1 MAVCTGFE
9 PVICS
14 VTGNRGRPDSSN
26 RPYRWHRH
34 SRLCTGP
41 MPSVHGAQPRVAVPP
56 CMLALSPAPHDEC
69 PKMVAGTGIEPACVA
84 YETTEEPLLNPASIW
99 SGRRDFNPRSP
110 VPETGALST
119 RPLPVNLVGMRGF
132 EPPPP
137 CPQDRWAPVTLHPE
151 NLERLAGI
159 EPVVESLED
168 SHSAIEL
175 QPRIWW
181 AGMDSNH
188 LRVNGAFTERWAHQ
202 CPACPKMVAGAEVE
216 SALSSL

>member
-26 RPYRWHRH
+26 RP
-34 SRLCTGP
+34 L
-41 MPSVHGAQPRVAVPP
+41 
-56 CMLALSPAPHDEC
+56 
-69 PKMVAGTGIEPACVA
+69 VAGTGIEPACVA
-84 YETTEEPLLNPASIW
+84 YETTEEPLLNPASMW

-119 RPLPVNLVGMRGF
+119 RPLPVKLVGMRGF

-137 CPQDRWAPVTLHPE
+137 CPQDRWAAVTLHPE

-168 SHSAIEL
+168 SYSAIEL
-175 QPRIWW
+175 QPRHLPMPPFVQPEQVGISIGDL
-181 AGMDSNH
+181 APYMAHSNRENAQVH
-188 LRVNGAFTERWAHQ
+188 
-202 CPACPKMVAGAEVE
+202 
-216 SALSSL
+216 

>member
-1 MAVCTGFE
+1 
-9 PVICS
+9 
-14 VTGNRGRPDSSN
+14 
-26 RPYRWHRH
+26 
-34 SRLCTGP
+34 
-41 MPSVHGAQPRVAVPP
+41 
-56 CMLALSPAPHDEC
+56 
-69 PKMVAGTGIEPACVA
+69 MVAGTGIEPACVA

-119 RPLPVNLVGMRGF
+119 RPLPVKLVGMRGF

-168 SHSAIEL
+168 SYSAIEL
-175 QPRIWW
+175 QPQSLERSAGIEPARRHWQCRILPLNYDRQTWW
-181 AGMDSNH
+181 RRRGMIPRCQFAGLESSQLDDAPKSRTPWRVRVSDFRFVGPALYH
-188 LRVNGAFTERWAHQ
+188 L
-202 CPACPKMVAGAEVE
+202 
-216 SALSSL
+216 S